1 MSDISSPP
9 LSPLPEALNDPTD
22 PNDPDRQDADPP
34 SAPIADPTRDVDVD
48 SDNES
53 ILSDIDEAQFEDFDP
68 ANISI
73 EDRPA
78 IAVDEDNVRL
88 LGRHK
93 RKREEGADGE
103 VTKKKKKEGR
113 REKVKKSRKRKD
125 SDDDDFSGGQEIE
138 GKRKRKPKAAVDG
151 TERRTEKVRER
162 KERPEEN
169 EDALTPEERMY
180 PHHSTTITQEQLIHK
195 PYRPKTRPRPSHR
208 RSAQEP
214 HQAPPSRRR
223 HRTSPPPP
231 LLTHPPS
238 LTTPQDLSASTDEE
252 IASLRA
258 RMAEAAELDVR
269 ARASTPPKPASHK
282 LRLLPEVTALLNRNS
297 RDVESAIVDPEN
309 NLLESVRFFLEP
321 LSDGSL
327 PAYNIQRELFA
338 ALARLPI
345 DKEALKSSGIGK
357 VVLFYQKSP
366 KPELG
371 IKRQAERLM
380 IEWTRPLLKRSDDYR
395 KRALQTVEYDP
406 LRKGAGGR
414 APQQLTREEKA
425 RAEREKM
432 LAMPVKNPN
441 RARVDNE
448 VRTFTVAPRSSGV
461 QAGVFARPL
470 GASGEDAFRRM
481 KARGLGG
488 QGKGRR

>member
-1 MSDISSPP
+1 
-9 LSPLPEALNDPTD
+9 
-22 PNDPDRQDADPP
+22 
-34 SAPIADPTRDVDVD
+34 
-48 SDNES
+48 
-53 ILSDIDEAQFEDFDP
+53 
-68 ANISI
+68 
-73 EDRPA
+73 
-78 IAVDEDNVRL
+78 
-88 LGRHK
+88 
-93 RKREEGADGE
+93 
-103 VTKKKKKEGR
+103 
-113 REKVKKSRKRKD
+113 
-125 SDDDDFSGGQEIE
+125 
-138 GKRKRKPKAAVDG
+138 
-151 TERRTEKVRER
+151 
-162 KERPEEN
+162 
-169 EDALTPEERMY
+169 
-180 PHHSTTITQEQLIHK
+180 
-195 PYRPKTRPRPSHR
+195 
-208 RSAQEP
+208 
-214 HQAPPSRRR
+214 
-223 HRTSPPPP
+223 
-231 LLTHPPS
+231 
-238 LTTPQDLSASTDEE
+238 
-252 IASLRA
+252 
-258 RMAEAAELDVR
+258 MAEAAELDVR
-269 ARASTPPKPASHK
+269 APATHPPKPPPHK

-345 DKEALKSSGIGK
+345 DKEALVSSGIGK
-357 VVLFYQKSP
+357 VVLFYQKSK

-395 KRALQTVEYDP
+395 KRTLQTVDYDP
-406 LRKGAGGR
+406 LKQNPGAR
-414 APQQLTREEKA
+414 ASQQLSKEEKA
-425 RAEREKM
+425 RMERERM

-481 KARGLGG
+481 KARGLGA